1 MKNFDP
7 IQIRKDFPIYSN
19 VDQPFIYLDNAAT
32 TQRPSVVLNELNN
45 YYTQFNA
52 NVHRAVYSIGEQA
65 TQAYE
70 SAREKIANFIGADH
84 SSIIFTR
91 GTTESINLVAYAWAR
106 NNLLPNDEILVTEM
120 EHHSNLVPWQLAA
133 KATGAILKYI
143 PLNEDGNLDLSD
155 PDKYFNN
162 KTKFV
167 AVIHQSNVL
176 GTINP
181 IKKIIE
187 MAHHVGAK
195 TLIDGAQWVPHG
207 HTDLSNLDS
216 DFYAFS
222 GHKMLGPT
230 GVGILY
236 GKPEILEEMEP
247 FQGGGEMIKSV
258 SMSDATW
265 NEIPYKFE
273 AGTPNIAQAIGLGA
287 AVQYI
292 NDLGLDNIHHHG
304 EKLTKYAL
312 DKLKQIHG
320 LKIHGDQKERG
331 PVISFEIDNIHPQDL
346 AQFLDQDGIAIRAGQ
361 HCTQPIMNKLGVFA
375 TSRASFYIYNTEED
389 IDTFCES
396 IEKTSSVF
404 K

>member
-19 VDQPFIYLDNAAT
+19 IDQPFIYLDNAAT

-52 NVHRAVYSIGEQA
+52 NVHRAMYSIGEQA

-70 SAREKIANFIGADH
+70 NAREQVAKFIGADN
-84 SSIIFTR
+84 SSIIFTK

-106 NNLLPNDEILVTEM
+106 NNLSENDEILVTEM

-133 KATGAILKYI
+133 KATGAKLKYI
-143 PLNEDGNLDLSD
+143 PFNDDGTLDLDD
-155 PDKYFNN
+155 PDQYFNN
-162 KTKFV
+162 NTKFV

-181 IKKIIE
+181 IKEIIK

-195 TLIDGAQWVPHG
+195 TLIDGAQWVAHG
-207 HTDLSNLDS
+207 HTDLSDLNS

-236 GKPEILEEMEP
+236 GKPEILDEMEP

-258 SMSDATW
+258 SMDEATW

-292 NDLGLDNIHHHG
+292 NDLGLDKIHHHS

-312 DKLKQIHG
+312 DKLNQING

-331 PVISFEIDNIHPQDL
+331 PVISFEIENIHPQDL

-361 HCTQPIMNKLGVFA
+361 HCTQPIMDKLGVFA
-375 TSRASFYIYNTEED
+375 TSRASFYIYNTEDD

-396 IEKTSSVF
+396 IEKTANVF

>member
-19 VDQPFIYLDNAAT
+19 IDQPFIYLDNAAT
-32 TQRPSVVLNELNN
+32 TQRPSVVLNDLNN
-45 YYTQFNA
+45 YYTRFNA
-52 NVHRAVYSIGEQA
+52 NVHRAIYAIGEQA

-70 SAREKIANFIGADH
+70 NAREQVAKFIGADS
-84 SSIIFTR
+84 SSIIFTK

-106 NNLLPNDEILVTEM
+106 NNLSANDEILVTEM

-133 KATGAILKYI
+133 KATGAKLKYI
-143 PLNEDGNLDLSD
+143 PLNDDGTLDLDD
-155 PDKYFNN
+155 PDQYFNN

-181 IKKIIE
+181 IKEIIK

-207 HTDLSNLDS
+207 HTDLRNLNS

-236 GKPEILEEMEP
+236 GKPEILDEMEP

-258 SMSDATW
+258 TMDEATW

-292 NDLGLDNIHHHG
+292 LSLIH
-304 EKLTKYAL
+304 
-312 DKLKQIHG
+312 I
-320 LKIHGDQKERG
+320 
-331 PVISFEIDNIHPQDL
+331 
-346 AQFLDQDGIAIRAGQ
+346 
-361 HCTQPIMNKLGVFA
+361 
-375 TSRASFYIYNTEED
+375 
-389 IDTFCES
+389 
-396 IEKTSSVF
+396 
-404 K
+404 

>member
-7 IQIRKDFPIYSN
+7 IQIRKDFPIYSKI
-19 VDQPFIYLDNAAT
+19 DKPFIYLDNAAT
-32 TQRPSVVLNELNN
+32 TQRPSIVLNELNN
-45 YYTQFNA
+45 YYTKFNA

-70 SAREKIANFIGADH
+70 NAREKIANFIGVDN

-106 NNLLPNDEILVTEM
+106 NNLSPNDEVLVTEM

-133 KATGAILKYI
+133 KATGASLKYI
-143 PLNEDGNLDLSD
+143 PLNEDGTLDLND
-155 PDKYFNN
+155 PDQYFNN

-181 IKKIIE
+181 IKQIVE

-207 HTDLSNLDS
+207 HTNLIDIDS

-236 GKPEILEEMEP
+236 GKQEILEEMEP

-258 SMSDATW
+258 TMNDATW

-292 NDLGLDNIHHHG
+292 NDLGLNNIHRHG
-304 EKLTKYAL
+304 ERLTKYAL
-312 DKLKQIHG
+312 DKLNQING
-320 LKIHGDQKERG
+320 LKIHGNQKERG
-331 PVISFEIDNIHPQDL
+331 PVISFEIENIHPQDL

-361 HCTQPIMNKLGVFA
+361 HCTQPIMDKLGVFA
-375 TSRASFYIYNTEED
+375 TSRASFYIYNTEND
-389 IDTFCES
+389 IDTFCKS
-396 IEKTSSVF
+396 IEKTASIF

>member
-1 MKNFDP
+1 LKNFDP
-7 IQIRKDFPIYSN
+7 IQIRKDFPIYSKI
-19 VDQPFIYLDNAAT
+19 DKPFIYLDNAAT
-32 TQRPSVVLNELNN
+32 TQRPSIVLNELNN
-45 YYTQFNA
+45 YYTKFNA

-70 SAREKIANFIGADH
+70 NAREKIANFIGVDN

-106 NNLLPNDEILVTEM
+106 NNLSPNDEVLVTEM

-133 KATGAILKYI
+133 KATGASLKYI
-143 PLNEDGNLDLSD
+143 PLNEDGTLDLND
-155 PDKYFNN
+155 PDQYFNN

-181 IKKIIE
+181 IKQIVE

-207 HTDLSNLDS
+207 HTNLIDIDS

-236 GKPEILEEMEP
+236 GKQEILEEMEP

-258 SMSDATW
+258 TMNDATW

-292 NDLGLDNIHHHG
+292 NDLGLNNIHRHG
-304 EKLTKYAL
+304 ERLTKYAL
-312 DKLKQIHG
+312 DKLNQING
-320 LKIHGDQKERG
+320 LKIHGNQKERG
-331 PVISFEIDNIHPQDL
+331 PVISFEIENIHPQDL

-361 HCTQPIMNKLGVFA
+361 HCTQPIMDKLGVFA
-375 TSRASFYIYNTEED
+375 TSRASFYIYNTEND
-389 IDTFCES
+389 IDTFCKS
-396 IEKTSSVF
+396 IEKTASIF

>member
-1 MKNFDP
+1 MC
-7 IQIRKDFPIYSN
+7 IRDS
-19 VDQPFIYLDNAAT
+19 
-32 TQRPSVVLNELNN
+32 
-45 YYTQFNA
+45 
-52 NVHRAVYSIGEQA
+52 
-65 TQAYE
+65 
-70 SAREKIANFIGADH
+70 
-84 SSIIFTR
+84 
-91 GTTESINLVAYAWAR
+91 
-106 NNLLPNDEILVTEM
+106 
-120 EHHSNLVPWQLAA
+120 
-133 KATGAILKYI
+133 
-143 PLNEDGNLDLSD
+143 
-155 PDKYFNN
+155 
-162 KTKFV
+162 
-167 AVIHQSNVL
+167 
-176 GTINP
+176 
-181 IKKIIE
+181 
-187 MAHHVGAK
+187 
-195 TLIDGAQWVPHG
+195 G

-331 PVISFEIDNIHPQDL
+331 PVISFEIDNILSLIH
-346 AQFLDQDGIAIRAGQ
+346 I
-361 HCTQPIMNKLGVFA
+361 
-375 TSRASFYIYNTEED
+375 
-389 IDTFCES
+389 
-396 IEKTSSVF
+396 
-404 K
+404 

>member
-7 IQIRKDFPIYSN
+7 IQIRKDFPIYSKI
-19 VDQPFIYLDNAAT
+19 DKPFIYLDNAAT
-32 TQRPSVVLNELNN
+32 TQRPSIVLNELNN
-45 YYTQFNA
+45 YYTKFNA

-70 SAREKIANFIGADH
+70 NAREKIANFIGVDN

-106 NNLLPNDEILVTEM
+106 NNLSPNDEVLVTEM

-133 KATGAILKYI
+133 KATGASLKYI
-143 PLNEDGNLDLSD
+143 PLNEDGTLDLND
-155 PDKYFNN
+155 PDQYFNN

-181 IKKIIE
+181 IKQIVE

-207 HTDLSNLDS
+207 HTNLIDIDS

-236 GKPEILEEMEP
+236 GKQEILEEMEP

-258 SMSDATW
+258 TMNDATW

-292 NDLGLDNIHHHG
+292 NDLGLNNIHRHG
-304 EKLTKYAL
+304 ERLTKYAL
-312 DKLKQIHG
+312 DKLNQING
-320 LKIHGDQKERG
+320 LKIHGNQKERG
-331 PVISFEIDNIHPQDL
+331 PVISFEIENIHPQDL

-361 HCTQPIMNKLGVFA
+361 HCTQPIMDKLGVFA
-375 TSRASFYIYNTEED
+375 TSRASFYIYNTEND
-389 IDTFCES
+389 IDTFCKS
-396 IEKTSSVF
+396 IEKTASVF

>member
-7 IQIRKDFPIYSN
+7 IQIRKDFPIYSSI
-19 VDQPFIYLDNAAT
+19 DKPFVYLDNAAT
-32 TQRPSVVLNELNN
+32 TQRPTIVLNELNN
-45 YYTQFNA
+45 YYTQYNA
-52 NVHRAVYSIGEQA
+52 NVHRAVYSIGEKA

-70 SAREKIANFIGADH
+70 NAREKIASFIGAEN
-84 SSIIFTR
+84 SSIIFTK

-106 NNLLPNDEILVTEM
+106 NNLSSNDEILVTEM

-133 KATGAILKYI
+133 KATGASLKYI
-143 PLNEDGNLDLSD
+143 PIDKDGALNLKD

-181 IKKIIE
+181 VKKIVE
-187 MAHHVGAK
+187 MAHQVGAK
-195 TLIDGAQWVPHG
+195 ILIDGAQWVPHG
-207 HTDLSNLDS
+207 NTDLADVNP

-230 GVGILY
+230 GIGILY
-236 GKPEILEEMEP
+236 GRPEVLDEMEP

-258 SMSDATW
+258 SMNEATW
-265 NEIPYKFE
+265 NDIPYKFE

-292 NDLGLDNIHHHG
+292 NDLGVENIHRHG
-304 EKLTKYAL
+304 ERLTKYAM
-312 DKLKQIHG
+312 DKLNQING
-320 LKIHGDQKERG
+320 LKIHGNQTERG
-331 PVISFEIDNIHPQDL
+331 PVVSFEVEDIHPQDL

-361 HCTQPIMNKLGVFA
+361 HCTQPIMDKLGVFA
-375 TSRASFYIYNTEED
+375 TSRASFYIYNSIED
-389 IDTFCES
+389 VDIFCES
-396 IEKTSSVF
+396 IEKTASVF

>member
-1 MKNFDP
+1 LKNFDP
-7 IQIRKDFPIYSN
+7 IQIRKDFPIYSKI
-19 VDQPFIYLDNAAT
+19 DKPFIYLDNAAT
-32 TQRPSVVLNELNN
+32 TQRPSIVLNELNN
-45 YYTQFNA
+45 YYTKFNA

-70 SAREKIANFIGADH
+70 NAREKIANFIGVDN

-106 NNLLPNDEILVTEM
+106 NNLSPNDEVLVTEM

-133 KATGAILKYI
+133 KATGASLKYI
-143 PLNEDGNLDLSD
+143 PLNEDGTLDLND
-155 PDKYFNN
+155 PDQYFNN

-181 IKKIIE
+181 IKQIVE

-207 HTDLSNLDS
+207 HTNLIDIDS

-236 GKPEILEEMEP
+236 GKQEILEEMEP

-258 SMSDATW
+258 TMNDATW

-292 NDLGLDNIHHHG
+292 NDLGLNNIHRHG
-304 EKLTKYAL
+304 ERLTKYAL
-312 DKLKQIHG
+312 DKLNQING
-320 LKIHGDQKERG
+320 LKIHGNQKERG
-331 PVISFEIDNIHPQDL
+331 PVISFEIENIHPQDL

-361 HCTQPIMNKLGVFA
+361 HCTQPIMDKLGVFA
-375 TSRASFYIYNTEED
+375 TSRASFYIYNTEND
-389 IDTFCES
+389 IDTFCKS
-396 IEKTSSVF
+396 IEKTASVF